1 MEASVD
7 GVASKNLYENPSTL
21 FTSLLYLNVLVNNKH
36 MKAMI
41 DTGANQ
47 TFIAFQALSTS
58 HNRQFIDKK
67 QKSASLAD
75 GQTSI
80 SILGTLDLHIVI
92 GDMPTS
98 IRAYVV
104 KDLCTECKYYIRN
117 GFY

>member
-21 FTSLLYLNVLVNNKH
+21 FTSLLYINVLVNNKH

-41 DTGANQ
+41 DTGANR

-67 QKSASLAD
+67 
-75 GQTSI
+75 
-80 SILGTLDLHIVI
+80 
-92 GDMPTS
+92 
-98 IRAYVV
+98 
-104 KDLCTECKYYIRN
+104 
-117 GFY
+117 